1 MPLDIQLMNVE
12 RVKGVGLRLI
22 LVLTYI
28 TMYLVEDFNVNA
40 LIDEL
45 VSIVFNEENPNLMKR
60 L

>member
-1 MPLDIQLMNVE
+1 VPLDIQLMNVE